1 MPRSSERRQHGSLA
15 LVGVVGSM
23 LARIEPCRVLHLVG
37 HRVLQKGETETTV
50 MADWGYR
57 RKLLWEAFGFL
68 VDDICRA
75 LHVIRVPLFFIWG
88 VSLVIAAGMTCSLVH
103 LYFQGNDSLP
113 IWALVFP
120 GYVGAH
126 ILALILWWFKCCINR
141 AKARLQ

>member
-1 MPRSSERRQHGSLA
+1 
-15 LVGVVGSM
+15 
-23 LARIEPCRVLHLVG
+23 
-37 HRVLQKGETETTV
+37 

-88 VSLVIAAGMTCSLVH
+88 VSLVIAAGMTFSLVQ